1 MYGQNHF
8 LVVLIPFIDIA
19 SVAVVKV
26 VVVVVVV
33 VIVVVVK
40 VIVFV
45 AILTVFSRMH
55 ATLQKAM
62 LVRRS
67 VGWSVGW
74 LHLFLIASFAV
85 SRLAETYYCPCPTT
99 RD

>member
-1 MYGQNHF
+1 MASNIGESSQTNNKRISVQNMYGQNHF

-33 VIVVVVK
+33 VIVK

-55 ATLQKAM
+55 ATL
-62 LVRRS
+62 
-67 VGWSVGW
+67 
-74 LHLFLIASFAV
+74 
-85 SRLAETYYCPCPTT
+85 
-99 RD
+99 

>member
-1 MYGQNHF
+1 MASNIGESSETNNKRISVQNMYGQNHF

-26 VVVVVVV
+26 VKVVVVVV
-33 VIVVVVK
+33 VVVVK

-55 ATLQKAM
+55 ATL
-62 LVRRS
+62 
-67 VGWSVGW
+67 
-74 LHLFLIASFAV
+74 
-85 SRLAETYYCPCPTT
+85 
-99 RD
+99 

>member
-1 MYGQNHF
+1 MASNIGESSQTNNKRISVQNMYGQNHF

-26 VVVVVVV
+26 VVVVV
-33 VIVVVVK
+33 IVVVVK

-55 ATLQKAM
+55 ATL
-62 LVRRS
+62 
-67 VGWSVGW
+67 
-74 LHLFLIASFAV
+74 
-85 SRLAETYYCPCPTT
+85 
-99 RD
+99 